1 MDILELFLLLVFIG
15 FPLLQLLLNKLGLGR
30 GEEPPSE
37 EETEQPLL
45 PGPTKDQSIATKER
59 TIATKQR
66 TIASETGQQGWSSEW
81 GSWPA
86 ETLED
91 LAAEEVVSEVEA
103 DELISL
109 QERLA
114 THGLSEATRVSVP
127 VVSLESLHVDRAS
140 ERARMHA
147 RPMSR
152 AIGPHRVAPP
162 VIAGSLRSAADL
174 RRAVV
179 LTEVLGP
186 PRGLREKD
194 LDARG

>member
-1 MDILELFLLLVFIG
+1 MDILDLLLLLVFIG

-30 GEEPPSE
+30 GDEPPGE
-37 EETEQPLL
+37 DEAEQP
-45 PGPTKDQSIATKER
+45 PAPIATKER
-59 TIATKQR
+59 TSAPKER
-66 TIASETGQQGWSSEW
+66 TIAVETGQQGWSSGW

-114 THGLSEATRVSVP
+114 SHGLPEATRVSVP

-140 ERARMHA
+140 EQARMRA

-152 AIGPHRVAPP
+152 AIGPHRVAAP
-162 VIAGSLRSAADL
+162 VIAGSLKSSADL
-174 RRAVV
+174 RRAVI
-179 LTEVLGP
+179 LTEILGP
-186 PRGLREKD
+186 PRSLREKD